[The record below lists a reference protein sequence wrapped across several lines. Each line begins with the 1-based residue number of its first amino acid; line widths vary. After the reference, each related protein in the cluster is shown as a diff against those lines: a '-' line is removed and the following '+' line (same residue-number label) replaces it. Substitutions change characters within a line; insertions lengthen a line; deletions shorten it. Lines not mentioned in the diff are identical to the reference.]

1 MAYIIKR
8 NCLEGET
15 QVKGPAVSGRYQIT
29 ASKLDGRSRVLADWF
44 ENLILDAGLVEL
56 GYRQCTTVCS
66 VGTGNSEPVATQTAL
81 GSLLASTSTVN
92 SQVVN
97 FSSTPPYYG
106 FNRKTF
112 RFPLGGVVGT
122 IAEVGVGWGAG
133 LFSRSLIKDSNGAPT
148 TITLLPDEVL
158 DVTYELRLYAP
169 TVDRV
174 ESLVINGTTHT
185 VTTRAIGVTS
195 PGPGWTGEQYEG
207 YIGGIVRVARDY
219 YGYYNASYGLAPVTG
234 SPFPGGILNVSEGVY
249 GGIFNDAYTGN
260 KTVTGGQVLGLN
272 NANLTGGI
280 GRVEVRTQNLGLY
293 QMHFSP
299 AIPKTSAHTLR
310 LNIAVS
316 WDRHTPT

>member
-56 GYRQCTTVCS
+56 GYRQCATVCS
-66 VGTGNSEPVATQTAL
+66 VGTGNSEPVVTQTAL
-81 GSLLASTSTVN
+81 DSLLASTSTVN
-92 SQVVN
+92 SQVPN
-97 FSSTPPYYG
+97 IASTPPYYG

-122 IAEVGVGWGAG
+122 IAEVGVGWGTG
-133 LFSRSLIKDSNGAPT
+133 LLSRSLIKDSNGAPT

-185 VTTRAIGVTS
+185 VTTRAIGVTDLFWS
-195 PGPGWTGEQYEG
+195 GYYLDG
-207 YIGGIVRVARDY
+207 YIGGQVKATREY
-219 YGYYNASYGLAPVTG
+219 FGYFNASYGLVPVT
-234 SPFPGGILNVSEGVY
+234 SSLIPGNSEGAFAILTS
-249 GGIFNDAYTGN
+249 GLFNDGYTGN

-272 NANLTGGI
+272 DANLTGGI
-280 GRVEVRTQNLGLY
+280 GRVEVRTVNLGVY

-299 AIPKTSAHTLR
+299 AIPKTPSHTLR

>member
-1 MAYIIKR
+1 MTYIIKR

-56 GYRQCTTVCS
+56 GYRQCATVCS
-66 VGTGNSEPVATQTAL
+66 VGTGNSEPVVTQTAL
-81 GSLLASTSTVN
+81 DSLLASTSTVN
-92 SQVVN
+92 SQVQN
-97 FSSTPPYYG
+97 IASTPPYYG

-122 IAEVGVGWGAG
+122 IAEVGVGWATG
-133 LFSRSLIKDSNGAPT
+133 LLSRSLIKDSNGAPT
-148 TITLLPDEVL
+148 TITLLADEVL

-174 ESLVINGTTHT
+174 ESLDINGTTHT
-185 VTTRAIGVTS
+185 VTTRAIGVTDLFWS
-195 PGPGWTGEQYEG
+195 GYFLDG
-207 YIGGIVRVARDY
+207 YIGGQVKATHDY
-219 YGYYNASYGLAPVTG
+219 FGYFNASYGLVPVTSSLIPGNSG
-234 SPFPGGILNVSEGVY
+234 SAYARLPSGLFSDG
-249 GGIFNDAYTGN
+249 YTGN

-272 NANLTGGI
+272 DANLTGGI
-280 GRVEVRTQNLGLY
+280 GRVEVRTVNLGVY

-299 AIPKTSAHTLR
+299 AIPKTSSHTLR

>member
-56 GYRQCTTVCS
+56 GNRQCATVCS
-66 VGTGNSEPVATQTAL
+66 VGTGNSEPVSTQTAL
-81 GSLLASTSTVN
+81 DSFLASTSTVN
-92 SQVVN
+92 VQVLN
-97 FSSTPPYYG
+97 MASTPPYYG

-112 RFPLGGVVGT
+112 RFPLGGVIGT
-122 IAEVGVGWGAG
+122 IAEVGVGWAEG
-133 LFSRSLIKDSNGAPT
+133 LLSRSLIKDSNGAPT

-158 DVTYELRLYAP
+158 DVTYEIRLYAP

-185 VTTRAIGVTS
+185 VTTRAIDVT
-195 PGPGWTGEQYEG
+195 GWVWSGYFNDG
-207 YIGGIVRVARDY
+207 YIGGRVRATRDY
-219 YGYYNASYGLAPVTG
+219 FGYYNASYGLVPVTNSLLSG
-234 SPFPGGILNVSEGVY
+234 NTTNVTAVVHGGLFDDN
-249 GGIFNDAYTGN
+249 YTGN

-272 NANLTGGI
+272 DANLTGGI
-280 GRVEVRTQNLGLY
+280 GRVEVRTSNLGVY